1 MMRSPSSLADK
12 VVWVTGS
19 SRGIGRVIAAH
30 LASSSARTVVH
41 GTTPTSTRA
50 FDEAD
55 SLDSVA
61 REIAATYGTETLA
74 VHGDLADPAAVD
86 RIVAEIHEQFGRIDV
101 LVACAGGDI
110 GAAGTGG
117 PNAGKPDPND
127 AVLVSIDDI
136 HAVLDRNLM
145 SCILTCR
152 AVAPEMM
159 ARCSGRIVTI
169 SSVDG
174 TRGVAY
180 GAIYATAKAAVIAYS
195 RCLAVQLRPY
205 NVPVN
210 SIAPG
215 GVMSPRFRAS
225 RGLDPRRLEAG
236 GTLEGYGDPLDV
248 ARAVA
253 FLASDGAN
261 FISGQVLRVDGGVQ
275 PWSA

>member
-1 MMRSPSSLADK
+1 MDSSSSLQDK

-19 SRGIGRVIAAH
+19 SRGIGRVVAAH
-30 LASSSARTVVH
+30 LASFGARVVVH

-55 SLDSVA
+55 SLQTVA
-61 REIAATYGTETLA
+61 REIAEAHNVETLA

-86 RIVAEIHEQFGRIDV
+86 AIVSQVHEHFGRVDV

-127 AVLVSIDDI
+127 AVFISIADI
-136 HAVLDRNLM
+136 HAVLDRNLL
-145 SCILTCR
+145 SCILACR
-152 AVAPEMM
+152 AVAPEMI
-159 ARCSGRIVTI
+159 ARRGGRIVTV

-174 TRGVAY
+174 TQGLAY
-180 GAIYATAKAAVIAYS
+180 GSIYATAKAAVIAYS
-195 RCLAVQLRPY
+195 RCLAVQLRPH
-205 NVPVN
+205 NIPVN
-210 SIAPG
+210 VVAPG

-225 RGLDPRRLEAG
+225 RNLDERRLESS
-236 GTLEGYGDPLDV
+236 GTLEGYGDPLEV

-253 FLASDGAN
+253 FLASEGAN
-261 FISGQVLRVDGGVQ
+261 FVSGQVLRVDGGGQ
-275 PWSA
+275 SWSA